1 MKHKLLA
8 LDMDG
13 TLLNSDLKISQENK
27 MVIEELKKM
36 GVVVTIATGR
46 TYPAIIAYAR
56 ELNIDVPIIAYN
68 GGIIKYLH
76 DGRIIYS
83 NNIPVEQCIN
93 TIDIC
98 KEFDVDCYLY
108 SENKIFIEKQG
119 FLLEFYEEINKNLK
133 EQEKIEV
140 VNVKDMKNSLKEDP
154 KIYKIV
160 VFSDNANAVSE
171 VSKKLL
177 KEGNLEVYKSSDCFL
192 DVTNKGVS
200 KGIGVKK
207 LAEYLEIAKE
217 EIIAV
222 GDSDNDISMLKYAGL
237 GIAMGN
243 AIEETKQAADYVTD
257 SNNENGVAN
266 AIRKLVLN
274 EKESYGLI

>member
-27 MVIEELKKM
+27 MVIEELKEK

-76 DGRIIYS
+76 NNRIIYS

-133 EQEKIEV
+133 EKEKIEI
-140 VNVKDMKNSLKEDP
+140 VNVKDMKKSLKEDP

-160 VFSDNANAVSE
+160 VFSDNSNAVSE
-171 VSKKLL
+171 VRKKLL

-192 DVTNKGVS
+192 DVTNKGAS
-200 KGIGVKK
+200 KGFGVKK
-207 LAEYLEIAKE
+207 LAEYLGIDKE
-217 EIIAV
+217 KIIAV
-222 GDSDNDISMLKYAGL
+222 GDSDNDISMIKYAGL

-243 AIEETKQAADYVTD
+243 AIDEAKKVADYVTEA
-257 SNNENGVAN
+257 NNDNGVAN
-266 AIRKLVLN
+266 AIRKLVLK